1 MRYLGPKVQG
11 PVAWRNIGP
20 GLCFNSP
27 VSVGVLRPS
36 GLAPPLPVRVSLRP
50 LPCCEGWQEWPA
62 GCAPGQHQRQGRQ
75 EPGEEGE
82 QMSSLLFVQCL
93 NSVVQVYKR
102 SLAMLIFKLHALR
115 RIILDCA
122 GAQEGPKHSRP
133 ARPRPPPGSCCPS
146 TSSPCCPS
154 GLFPP

>member
-1 MRYLGPKVQG
+1 MRYLGTKVQG

-82 QMSSLLFVQCL
+82 QMSCCLLSKCAIDL
-93 NSVVQVYKR
+93 HSP
-102 SLAMLIFKLHALR
+102 MLIVQFACAHEDNIGLCR
-115 RIILDCA
+115 CA
-122 GAQEGPKHSRP
+122 GGAETLS
-133 ARPRPPPGSCCPS
+133 ASPPPPS
-146 TSSPCCPS
+146 ARLLLPQY
-154 GLFPP
+154 L